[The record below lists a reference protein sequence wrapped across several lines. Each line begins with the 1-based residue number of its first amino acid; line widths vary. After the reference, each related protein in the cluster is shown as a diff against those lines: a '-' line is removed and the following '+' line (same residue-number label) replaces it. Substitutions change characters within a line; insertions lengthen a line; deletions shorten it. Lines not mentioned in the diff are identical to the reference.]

1 MGWPGECRAHP
12 GAACVLLLH
21 LVAGCIAAPSP
32 ATILHSLAVSTT
44 TTQPPTA
51 TATEFPPPNST
62 AISPELLASP
72 PSPPSPR
79 RFQRSVKEQ
88 DLVDYIA
95 IQELGE
101 QQRYVSSS
109 DGGGAGAGDY
119 LGWPPA
125 DRLGWQLQPQVGK
138 RPKRMRGQE
147 GAAHSRF

>member
-1 MGWPGECRAHP
+1 MGWPGECRPHP
-12 GAACVLLLH
+12 GATACVLLLH

-32 ATILHSLAVSTT
+32 ATLLHTRQTT
-44 TTQPPTA
+44 TPPPTA

-62 AISPELLASP
+62 AISPELLATASP
-72 PSPPSPR
+72 PPPR

-101 QQRYVSSS
+101 QQRYVSSSS

-147 GAAHSRF
+147 GAAHGSF

>member
-12 GAACVLLLH
+12 GATACVLLLH

-32 ATILHSLAVSTT
+32 ATTLLHSLAVST

-62 AISPELLASP
+62 AISPELLASTA
-72 PSPPSPR
+72 SPSPR

-147 GAAHSRF
+147 GAAHGSF